1 VVRQIR
7 WVGSLV
13 LCLAAASAV
22 AGLLNLLV
30 IGIVMAEVRIFS
42 LHVARSMR
50 TRRLARTHGAVLHE
64 DHDGHDGHDGH
75 VGREGHV
82 IEHRTRRAR
91 YAAYLLAPAA

>member
-1 VVRQIR
+1 MVRQIR
-7 WVGSLV
+7 WVGSLA

-30 IGIVMAEVRIFS
+30 IGIVIAEVRIFS

-50 TRRLARTHGAVLHE
+50 TRRLARTHGGALHA
-64 DHDGHDGHDGH
+64 GHDGQDGQ